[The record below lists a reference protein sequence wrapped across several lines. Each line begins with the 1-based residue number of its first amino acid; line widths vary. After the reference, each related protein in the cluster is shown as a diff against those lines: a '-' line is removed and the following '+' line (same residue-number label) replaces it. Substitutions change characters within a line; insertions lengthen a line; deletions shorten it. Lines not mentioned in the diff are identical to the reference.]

1 MLKSLRFGM
10 MGFLLMCLA
19 GSLSAQTGPRS
30 YFMVGLGMQFDLAQL
45 GGTITKDGLDSRN
58 ATASRDGSGN
68 ITGYPA
74 QKAIYPE
81 NTLVSLKRT
90 TGGVVGAKTSGAMV
104 GGNVNVGYEKEGIFG
119 LNSLFWRINVNYTTK
134 IAGGETSSTVMGY
147 KWLDQEWHYTA
158 WTVPT
163 YLGIKLYN
171 AANDTAVYIGAGVNY
186 FQGSWGVSGTINAP
200 ALQAFTAG
208 LGPGG
213 TTLVG
218 SGGALI
224 SDAPNP
230 GIYKENVRFGAS
242 GFGLNWLVGAQ
253 TKVTD
258 KGHLFFELETILS
271 AGMGVGGVSSV
282 GGASALAP
290 WVAYPVVIGGQT
302 YRVGYKIEI

>member
-58 ATASRDGSGN
+58 PQLNSAGTPTGN
-68 ITGYPA
+68 L

-90 TGGVVGAKTSGAMV
+90 TGGAVGAKTSGAMV

-134 IAGGETSSTVMGY
+134 IAGGETSSTIMGY

-200 ALQAFTAG
+200 ALNSFSSQ
-208 LGPGG
+208 LGTGG
-213 TTLVG
+213 VLLGDV
-218 SGGALI
+218 
-224 SDAPNP
+224 PNP

-253 TKVTD
+253 TKITD

>member
-10 MGFLLMCLA
+10 MGFLLLCLA
-19 GSLSAQTGPRS
+19 GSLSAQSGPRS
-30 YFMVGLGMQFDLAQL
+30 YFMIGLGAQFDLAQL

-58 ATASRDGSGN
+58 PQLSSTGQPTGSL
-68 ITGYPA
+68 
-74 QKAIYPE
+74 QKAIYSE
-81 NTLVSLKRT
+81 NTLISLKRT
-90 TGGVVGAKTSGAMV
+90 TGGAVGAKTSGAMV

-119 LNSLFWRINVNYTTK
+119 INSLFWRINVNYTTK

-171 AANDTAVYIGAGVNY
+171 AANDTAVYVGAGVNY
-186 FQGSWGVSGTINAP
+186 FQGWWGVSGTINNPGLQTFAP
-200 ALQAFTAG
+200 G
-208 LGPGG
+208 VLGPGG
-213 TTLVG
+213 SL
-218 SGGALI
+218 L

-230 GIYKENVRFGAS
+230 GINKENVRFGAS
-242 GFGLNWLVGAQ
+242 GIGLNWLVGAQ
-253 TKVTD
+253 TKITD

-271 AGMGVGGVSSV
+271 AGMGVGGVQSI

>member
-10 MGFLLMCLA
+10 MGFLLLCLA
-19 GSLSAQTGPRS
+19 GSLSAQSGPRS
-30 YFMVGLGMQFDLAQL
+30 YFMIGLGAQFDLAQL

-58 ATASRDGSGN
+58 PQLNSSGQPTGSL
-68 ITGYPA
+68 
-74 QKAIYPE
+74 QKAIYSE
-81 NTLVSLKRT
+81 NTLISLKRT
-90 TGGVVGAKTSGAMV
+90 TGGAVGAKTNGAMV

-119 LNSLFWRINVNYTTK
+119 INSLFWRINVNYTTK
-134 IAGGETSSTVMGY
+134 IAGGDTSSTVMGY

-171 AANDTAVYIGAGVNY
+171 AANDTAVYVGAGVNY
-186 FQGSWGVSGTINAP
+186 FQGWWGVSGTINNPGLQTFAP
-200 ALQAFTAG
+200 GL

-213 TTLVG
+213 SL
-218 SGGALI
+218 L

-230 GIYKENVRFGAS
+230 GIHKENVRFGAS
-242 GFGLNWLVGAQ
+242 GIGLNWLVGAQ
-253 TKVTD
+253 TKITD

-271 AGMGVGGVSSV
+271 AGMGVGGVQSI

>member
-58 ATASRDGSGN
+58 ASVSRAPNNPDGSPGA
-68 ITGYPA
+68 ITGYPI

-90 TGGVVGAKTSGAMV
+90 TGGAVGAKTSGAMV
-104 GGNVNVGYEKEGIFG
+104 GGNLNVGYEKEGIFG

-134 IAGGETSSTVMGY
+134 IAGGETSSTIMGY

-200 ALQAFTAG
+200 ALNSFSSQ
-208 LGPGG
+208 LG
-213 TTLVG
+213 T
-218 SGGALI
+218 GGALLG
-224 SDAPNP
+224 DVPNP

-253 TKVTD
+253 TKITD

-290 WVAYPVVIGGQT
+290 WVAYPVVVGGQT

>member
-1 MLKSLRFGM
+1 MLKSLRIGM
-10 MGFLLMCLA
+10 MGFLLLCLA

-30 YFMVGLGMQFDLAQL
+30 YFMIGLGAQFDLAQL

-58 ATASRDGSGN
+58 PQLSAAGTP
-68 ITGYPA
+68 TGGL
-74 QKAIYPE
+74 QKAIYSE
-81 NTLVSLKRT
+81 NTLISLKRT
-90 TGGVVGAKTSGAMV
+90 TGGAVGAKTNGAMV
-104 GGNVNVGYEKEGIFG
+104 GGNVNIGYEKEGVFG
-119 LNSLFWRINVNYTTK
+119 INSLFWRINVNYTTK

-171 AANDTAVYIGAGVNY
+171 AANDTAVYVGAGVNY
-186 FQGSWGVSGTINAP
+186 FQGWWGVSGTINSPGLQTFAP
-200 ALQAFTAG
+200 G
-208 LGPGG
+208 VLGPGG
-213 TTLVG
+213 
-218 SGGALI
+218 ALLG
-224 SDAPNP
+224 DAPNP
-230 GIYKENVRFGAS
+230 GVSKENVRFGAS
-242 GFGLNWLVGAQ
+242 GIGLNWLVGAQ

-271 AGMGVGGVSSV
+271 AGMGVGGVNSI

-290 WVAYPVVIGGQT
+290 WVAYPVVVGGQT

>member
-10 MGFLLMCLA
+10 MGFLLLCLA
-19 GSLSAQTGPRS
+19 GSLSAQSGPRS
-30 YFMVGLGMQFDLAQL
+30 YFMIGLGAQFDLAQL

-58 ATASRDGSGN
+58 PQLSSTGQPTGSL
-68 ITGYPA
+68 
-74 QKAIYPE
+74 QKAIYAE
-81 NTLVSLKRT
+81 NTLISLKRT
-90 TGGVVGAKTSGAMV
+90 TGGVVGAKTGGAMV

-119 LNSLFWRINVNYTTK
+119 INSLFWRINVNYTTK
-134 IAGGETSSTVMGY
+134 ISGGETSSTVMGY

-171 AANDTAVYIGAGVNY
+171 AANDTAIYIGGGVNY
-186 FQGSWGVSGTINAP
+186 FQGWWGVSGTINAP
-200 ALQAFTAG
+200 ALNSFAPG
-208 LGPGG
+208 ILGPGG
-213 TTLVG
+213 SLV
-218 SGGALI
+218 

-230 GIYKENVRFGAS
+230 GVYKENVRFGAS
-242 GFGLNWLVGAQ
+242 GIGLNWLVGAQ
-253 TKVTD
+253 TKITD

-271 AGMGVGGVSSV
+271 AGMGVGGVSSI

-290 WVAYPVVIGGQT
+290 WVAYPVVVGGQT